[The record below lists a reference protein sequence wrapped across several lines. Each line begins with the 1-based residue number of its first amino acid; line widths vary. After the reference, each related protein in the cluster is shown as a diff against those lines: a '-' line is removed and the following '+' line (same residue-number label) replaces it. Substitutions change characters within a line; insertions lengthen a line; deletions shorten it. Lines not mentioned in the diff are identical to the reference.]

1 MNLRGRIKKNAHVMA
16 TVFAAAALTSPL
28 GGQQLDD
35 DDLMPVNNGVLL
47 MRDHS
52 HGSDN
57 ADWMKFETDP
67 CGFLERVQSKHSM
80 LRQSALADGMDD
92 FDDEPTPEEEARN
105 MVGRWLSAHS
115 EIAVIG
121 DAIDKSCDTYLPD
134 DDEELAPDVLAGWK
148 HQTREPS
155 IRTRSTLQIV

>member
-1 MNLRGRIKKNAHVMA
+1 
-16 TVFAAAALTSPL
+16 
-28 GGQQLDD
+28 
-35 DDLMPVNNGVLL
+35 MPVNNGVLL

-67 CGFLERVQSKHSM
+67 CGFLERVQSRRSM
-80 LRQSALADGMDD
+80 LRQSALDDGMDD
-92 FDDEPTPEEEARN
+92 FDDPTPEEEARN

-121 DAIDKSCDTYLPD
+121 DAIDKSCDTYLPG
-134 DDEELAPDVLAGWK
+134 DDEELAPDVLAGLNHRTSK
-148 HQTREPS
+148 PS
-155 IRTRSTLQIV
+155 IRTGATLQIA

>member
-1 MNLRGRIKKNAHVMA
+1 MHAMIALLAA
-16 TVFAAAALTSPL
+16 TALTAPL
-28 GGQQLDD
+28 GGQPLDD

-47 MRDHS
+47 MRGHS

-67 CGFLERVQSKHSM
+67 CGFLERVESRRSM
-80 LRQSALADGMDD
+80 LRQSALDDGMDA
-92 FDDEPTPEEEARN
+92 FDDEPTPQEEARD

-115 EIAVIG
+115 EIAIIG

-134 DDEELAPDVLAGWK
+134 DEEELAPDVLAGWK
-148 HQTREPS
+148 HRTQEPS
-155 IRTRSTLQIV
+155 TRTRSTFQIA